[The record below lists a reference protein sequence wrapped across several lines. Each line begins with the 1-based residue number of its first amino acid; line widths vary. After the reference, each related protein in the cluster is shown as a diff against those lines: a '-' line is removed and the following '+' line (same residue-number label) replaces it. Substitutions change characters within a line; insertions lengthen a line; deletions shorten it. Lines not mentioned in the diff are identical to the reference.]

1 MKPPIITRKNGIAA
15 VAALML
21 ATAAFPQ
28 KTPAAPLPPESPAI
42 LAAAPL
48 PPGISPTS
56 PLAQVARLTQAG
68 VDENILLAFI
78 TNSSRLFNLD
88 AERLIYLSNL
98 GTPSGVVTAM
108 LQRDQVLQ
116 AAFAATQN
124 AQETKA
130 EPAVSTP
137 DSAPTETA
145 EAVTPPAPITPSY
158 WNDTLTPYGSWVVV
172 AGYGRCWRPTVCF
185 YDSGWQ
191 PYCDRGHWVSTD
203 CGWYWS
209 SEYAWGA
216 TFHYGR
222 WFRDP
227 GFGWCWYPD
236 TVWSPSWVTWR
247 YSDHYCG
254 WAPLPPMTSCQGGVG
269 FAYHGGGV
277 SVSFGFGLGANCYT
291 FVPTDYF
298 CNPHPRQVCA
308 HPAQAT
314 QIYNNTTV
322 INNIKI
328 RGEGHNQVVVNNGI
342 PSQNVPPQHAVR
354 ARSAPASRVD
364 TAVATPSP
372 STPLAVTHRHAPQ
385 LSIPAKTDAPH
396 PAQLE
401 TAAQSP
407 FTGKAVN
414 SISRTQRT
422 HERQVQTSPLPE
434 RNISRLTERV
444 PLAAAA
450 NRSMNTGFIPA
461 HTAPAHEKSNP
472 QSISPAGGQTP
483 ALSQGSTRYPAGR
496 QTPTAQNRSG
506 MPAATRLAP
515 QMGETTLAIAMP
527 QTGGGQDWNPRRRS
541 H

>member
-1 MKPPIITRKNGIAA
+1 MNGIAA
-15 VAALML
+15 GAALML
-21 ATAAFPQ
+21 ATAVFPQ
-28 KTPAAPLPPESPAI
+28 KSPAAPLPPESPAI
-42 LAAAPL
+42 PVAAPL

-68 VDENILLAFI
+68 VDENILLSYI

-88 AERLIYLSNL
+88 ADRLIYLSNL
-98 GTPSGVVTAM
+98 GTPTDVVTAM

-116 AAFAATQN
+116 AAFAATQTS
-124 AQETKA
+124 QETKA
-130 EPAVSTP
+130 EPGESAP
-137 DSAPTETA
+137 APAPTETA

-172 AGYGRCWRPTVCF
+172 AGYGRCWRPTACI

-191 PYCDRGHWVSTD
+191 PYCDRGRWVSTD

-236 TVWSPSWVTWR
+236 TVWAPSWVTWR
-247 YSDHYCG
+247 YSNQYCG
-254 WAPLPPMTSCQGGVG
+254 WAPLPPMTACQSGVG
-269 FAYHGGGV
+269 FTYHGGGV
-277 SVSFGFGLGANCYT
+277 NLSFGFGLGANCYT

-308 HPAQAT
+308 RPAQAT

-328 RGEGHNQVVVNNGI
+328 RGEGHNQIVVNNGI
-342 PSQNVPPQHAVR
+342 PSQNLSPQHVEH
-354 ARSAPASRVD
+354 ARSAPAGRAD

-372 STPLAVTHRHAPQ
+372 STPLAVTRRHAPQ
-385 LSIPAKTDAPH
+385 LSVPVKKDGPH
-396 PAQLE
+396 PALLE

-407 FTGKAVN
+407 FAGKAFN

-422 HERQVQTSPLPE
+422 QERQVQTSPLPE
-434 RNISRLTERV
+434 RHFSRSTERA

-450 NRSMNTGFIPA
+450 NRSMNTGFSPA
-461 HTAPAHEKSNP
+461 QTAPAHEKFNL
-472 QSISPAGGQTP
+472 QSVLPARGQKPAILQGSSGSPADRQTP
-483 ALSQGSTRYPAGR
+483 A
-496 QTPTAQNRSG
+496 AQNRSG
-506 MPAATRLAP
+506 MPASPRLAP
-515 QMGETTLAIAMP
+515 QMSETTLAIASP
-527 QTGGGQDWNPRRRS
+527 QTSGGLDWNPRRRS